1 MLLREPCGCLWHC
14 YTGIA
19 SLSAVLYT
27 LRVVTL
33 AFYGA
38 AVLVEMP
45 FFRDCNFFCVRLH
58 AVLLVQLKRLVLG
71 TLGWSTVIVMASLV
85 LEHCK
90 LKHGKLRDFVS
101 FVRDKLRFA
110 H

>member
-1 MLLREPCGCLWHC
+1 MALLHWDSITISCFIHASGC
-14 YTGIA
+14 YA
-19 SLSAVLYT
+19 
-27 LRVVTL
+27 

-90 LKHGKLRDFVS
+90 LKHGKLRDFV
-101 FVRDKLRFA
+101 
-110 H
+110 